1 MSPTPCIHIAYQIDW
16 LLSFKYHCS
25 SESLAFT
32 TLIFGTIFFNVFGC
46 FTVRKSY
53 HLFIGKNGTV

>member
-25 SESLAFT
+25 SESLAFYY
-32 TLIFGTIFFNVFGC
+32 INIWHNFF
-46 FTVRKSY
+46 
-53 HLFIGKNGTV
+53 